1 MGWNKE
7 SFISTCLNYLNHVT
21 DRFPK
26 AKGIDDIQNKRFL
39 IEISYPGFEDI
50 ERFNLNEFIC
60 KLSNQSFEGWN
71 EDEIRGYM
79 TALTTIREKAK
90 Q

>member
-1 MGWNKE
+1 M
-7 SFISTCLNYLNHVT
+7 FISTCLNFMVDIMKT
-21 DRFPK
+21 FPK

-39 IEISYPGFEDI
+39 IEIPYPGFEDR
-50 ERFNLNEFIC
+50 EQFDLNEFIC

-71 EDEIRGYM
+71 KDEIKGYM